1 MSRTE
6 QFPPLSVDADLT
18 LTVEGHEYT
27 VRDRDDVLVVEA
39 PTLPAALTLLG
50 ALPEADG
57 LDRLVSTTGLSAEI
71 RVRDAVVA
79 TAGQDVDGGVLSRS
93 VGVPTALDTGGVA
106 RALGREARARP
117 ATVLALVALVA
128 VVLWGFARAV
138 GDTDGPD

>member
-1 MSRTE
+1 VSKTE

-39 PTLPAALTLLG
+39 PTLPAALTLLDS
-50 ALPEADG
+50 LPDADG
-57 LDRLVSTTGLSAEI
+57 VGRLVSRTGLVVEI

-79 TAGQDVDGGVLSRS
+79 TAGRDVDGGVLTRS

-117 ATVLALVALVA
+117 GTVLALVAAVVA
-128 VVLWGFARAV
+128 VAWLVGRAR
-138 GDTDGPD
+138 GHDD